1 MLTVFY
7 SLYNFFYH
15 ILKNYIIVN
24 VIMQKKFLSFLKVEG
39 LIKVFKIPMARENH
53 SS

>member
-1 MLTVFY
+1 MLTVFS

-24 VIMQKKFLSFLKVEG
+24 ADYT
-39 LIKVFKIPMARENH
+39 KIIPIPFE
-53 SS
+53 S